1 MWKQFDNQNE
11 FSSSQAVTA
20 SAVGTNVIDL
30 SQNRSIGNG
39 EAMAVAF
46 FIEVAADQGT
56 GDESYEFQVEYATNA
71 GQSTGRQLVGSRL
84 FEAGTPTAPAQDADL
99 LVPGFTVIVPIPP
112 TKLTE
117 SAQFIGIRYVTG
129 GTTPTITVSAALMPL
144 STIDAT
150 NDYDN
155 NYVIV

>member
-1 MWKQFDNQNE
+1 MYIDNQNE
-11 FSSSQAVTA
+11 LSDSQAVSGAGSVT
-20 SAVGTNVIDL
+20 GTNVIDL

-99 LVPGFTVIVPIPP
+99 LVSGFTVIVPIPP